1 MDKSEFSR
9 IRQRLGKTQKQLAQ
23 LLGSSLKAI
32 QSFEQGW
39 RNIPVHTERQALFLL
54 ALRESAN
61 KTTWPCWAV
70 RKCSEEIKQNCPAWE
85 FKSGYLCWFINGTI
99 CHGKVQQDWKT
110 KIKVCRRCE
119 VFRSILPLP

>member
-1 MDKSEFSR
+1 MDKREFSW

-23 LLGSSLKAI
+23 LLGSSLRAI

-39 RNIPVHTERQALFLL
+39 RNISVHTERQALFLL
-54 ALRESAN
+54 AMKESPN
-61 KTTWPCWAV
+61 KRTRPCWAV
-70 RKCSEEIKQNCPAWE
+70 RKCPEEIKQNCPAWE
-85 FKSGYLCWFINGTI
+85 FKSGHLCWFINGTI

-119 VFRSILPLP
+119 IFRSILRLP

>member
-9 IRQRLGKTQKQLAQ
+9 IRQHLGKTQKQLAQ
-23 LLGSSLKAI
+23 LLGGSLKAI

-61 KTTWPCWAV
+61 KRTRPCWAV
-70 RKCSEEIKQNCPAWE
+70 RKCPEEIKQNCPAWE
-85 FKSGYLCWFINGTI
+85 LKSGYLCWFINGTI

-119 VFRSILPLP
+119 IFRSILRLP